1 MSSLTSTLH
10 ASRSESTQPPIRDF
24 VSLTKPRLSLMSV
37 ATAILGYFA
46 AGPELRLEVFFSL
59 LTGTALAAFGA
70 AVLNQWWEREADAR
84 MQRTADRPVA
94 DGRMAPNV
102 ALVYGLVL
110 SALGV
115 VLLWA
120 QVGWVPAALTLAT
133 VLLYVLAYTP
143 LKRRSTWA
151 TEVGAIPGALPPLIG
166 WVAAGGGF
174 SAMGWALFAV
184 LFAWQIPH
192 FMAISW
198 NFRDDYRRGGFA
210 MLSLQDPS
218 GKRVGRRSVLWTVVL
233 IAVSLYPL
241 VHPQVGWFLG
251 VSAVLLGLMLLW
263 PALQFW
269 LGSQRNLAAR
279 RLFFASLIYLPFY
292 LGALVADQF
301 FL

>member
-1 MSSLTSTLH
+1 MSSLTSTLN
-10 ASRSESTQPPIRDF
+10 ASRSESAQPPIRDF

-37 ATAILGYFA
+37 ATAVLGYFA
-46 AGPELRLEVFFSL
+46 AGPELRMEVFFSL
-59 LTGTALAAFGA
+59 LIGTSLAAFGA
-70 AVLNQWWEREADAR
+70 AVLNQWWERDADAR
-84 MQRTADRPVA
+84 MHRTADRPVA
-94 DGRMAPNV
+94 DGRISP
-102 ALVYGLVL
+102 ALALAYGLVL
-110 SALGV
+110 SAGGV
-115 VLLWA
+115 VLMWS
-120 QVGWVPAALTLAT
+120 QVGWEPASLTLAT
-133 VLLYVLAYTP
+133 VVLYVLAYTP
-143 LKRRSTWA
+143 LKRKSTWA

-198 NFRDDYRRGGFA
+198 SFREDYRRGGFA
-210 MLSLQDPS
+210 MLSIKDS
-218 GKRVGRRSVLWTVVL
+218 TGKRVGLRSVVWTLVL
-233 IAVSLYPL
+233 IVVSLYPL

>member
-1 MSSLTSTLH
+1 MSSLTSTLN
-10 ASRSESTQPPIRDF
+10 ASRSDSVQPPIRDF

-37 ATAILGYFA
+37 ATAVLGYFA

-59 LTGTALAAFGA
+59 LLGTSLAAFGA
-70 AVLNQWWEREADAR
+70 AVLNQWWERDADAR

-94 DGRMAPNV
+94 DGRISPLS

-110 SALGV
+110 SGSG
-115 VLLWA
+115 VLLMWNV
-120 QVGWVPAALTLAT
+120 VGWQPALLTLAT

-143 LKRRSTWA
+143 LKQRSTWA

-198 NFRDDYRRGGFA
+198 TFRDDYRRGGFA
-210 MLSLQDPS
+210 MLSIKDPS
-218 GKRVGRRSVLWTVVL
+218 GKRVGRRSVIWTVVL
-233 IAVSLYPL
+233 IGFSLYPL
-241 VHPQVGWFLG
+241 VNPQVGWFLG
-251 VSAVLLGLMLLW
+251 VTAVLLGAMLLW
-263 PALQFW
+263 PAFQFW
-269 LGSQRNLAAR
+269 LGTQRNLAAR
-279 RLFFASLIYLPFY
+279 RLFFASLIYLPLY